1 MSDDVKKVFIQV
13 IVPQTAIVQS
23 MFTDSPCSLALRTPS
38 GEIEVRVSMH
48 PQEASDHSRLK
59 KLEGILPHVK
69 SIK

>member
-1 MSDDVKKVFIQV
+1 MGDDAKKVFVQI

-38 GEIEVRVSMH
+38 GEIEVRISMH
-48 PQEASDHSRLK
+48 PQEASNRSRLK
-59 KLEGILPHVK
+59 KLEGVLPHVK